1 MKRNFTVLRLSIIL
15 LLGFFIVFNTNAQ
28 STQSR
33 KLSVQGY
40 LKDGNGK
47 AVDNGNYAITFKVY
61 DVATGGTALW
71 TEDNPAVNVYGGI
84 YTVQLGSITDIST
97 LAWDKPYFLGISI
110 SGTELSPRTELTYAP
125 YAFAVNKATYVQC
138 SGAVGDVKYSILNP
152 TQFATVNGDCW
163 VPMDG
168 RTITGSKLAT
178 LLSITTV
185 ANAGGLFLRGQD
197 FSNSNNDPDRT
208 NASAIATLQDQAYLS
223 HNHSATTDGS
233 HAHSIND
240 PGHKHQWNYYIEQ
253 DDDGTGGSYDEFTK
267 RPRDNGTSNVPD
279 AIQTATTGIS
289 MNSAGSHSHTI
300 GNNGGTETRPK
311 NLNLWT
317 YIRIN

>member
-1 MKRNFTVLRLSIIL
+1 MKGNITLLRISLIL
-15 LLGFFIVFNTNAQ
+15 FIGFFIIFNANAQ
-28 STQSR
+28 NR
-33 KLSVQGY
+33 KLSIQGY

-47 AVDNGNYAITFKVY
+47 AVDNGNYAITFKIY

-97 LAWDKPYFLGISI
+97 LAWDKPYFLGVSI

-138 SGAVGDVKYSILNP
+138 SGGLGDVKYSILNP

-168 RTITGSKLAT
+168 RIITGSKLAT
-178 LLSITTV
+178 LLGITTI

-208 NASAIATLQDQAYLS
+208 SASTIATLQDQAFLS
-223 HNHSATTDGS
+223 HNHSATADGS

-240 PGHKHQWNYYIEQ
+240 PGHTHAWTHGQEG
-253 DDDGTGGSYDEFTK
+253 DDSGNGKSNNEFTLA
-267 RPRDNGTSNVPD
+267 PGTVAG
-279 AIQTATTGIS
+279 AIGSSTTDIS
-289 MNSAGSHSHTI
+289 INSAGSHSHTI
-300 GNNGGTETRPK
+300 GNNGGSETRPK